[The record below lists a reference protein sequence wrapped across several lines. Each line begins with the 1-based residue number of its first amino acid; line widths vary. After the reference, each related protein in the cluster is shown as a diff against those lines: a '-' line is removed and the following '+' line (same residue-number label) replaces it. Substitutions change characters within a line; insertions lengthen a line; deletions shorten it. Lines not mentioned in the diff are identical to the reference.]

1 MFSIAPK
8 HEPDASARPS
18 RIGIGAAANGAR
30 PALNHEQQVSN
41 GLLDKKLSNDAG
53 TAAASRGA
61 DRMLRYALG
70 LVALVAATGLARISQ
85 CAQTARITSGGRFH
99 PESCRFG
106 LVAGKRPGWVTGPVE
121 ALRQR
126 PPWAVERS
134 SGP

>member
-1 MFSIAPK
+1 MLSELLTAEAFRLLLIFVRVG
-8 HEPDASARPS
+8 SAMAILP
-18 RIGIGAAANGAR
+18 
-30 PALNHEQQVSN
+30 
-41 GLLDKKLSNDAG
+41 
-53 TAAASRGA
+53 
-61 DRMLRYALG
+61 
-70 LVALVAATGLARISQ
+70 GLAEIYVAGRVRLLLAFGLSLALAGPLTRISQ